1 MARNPSR
8 MLHHGRS
15 LGTSMI
21 NSTGCNSVWRI
32 IWIFLSVTAM
42 QGHAFAQG
50 GIGDEEAIKRVIVAM
65 DDAFNSHK
73 PDSALFTQDADFV
86 NVNGTWLKGA
96 AAIESGRRTAF
107 DTRLKNAHTKSL
119 EVRIRFIRPD
129 VAIVHVISETAGIT
143 TTDGRELPPQKEL
156 NVRFLTR
163 ENGRWLVAAFH
174 NTPLR

>member
-1 MARNPSR
+1 MTNSI
-8 MLHHGRS
+8 GR
-15 LGTSMI
+15 
-21 NSTGCNSVWRI
+21 NSVWRI
-32 IWIFLSVTAM
+32 VWILLSVTAM
-42 QGHAFAQG
+42 QGHAFAQDRLD
-50 GIGDEEAIKRVIVAM
+50 DEEAIKRVIVAM

-96 AAIESGRRTAF
+96 ADIESGRRTAF
-107 DTRLKNAHTKSL
+107 ETRLKSAHTKSL

-129 VAIVHVISETAGIT
+129 VAIVHVTSETAGIAT
-143 TTDGRELPPQKEL
+143 SDGRELPPQKEL
-156 NVRFLTR
+156 NIRILTR

>member
-1 MARNPSR
+1 
-8 MLHHGRS
+8 
-15 LGTSMI
+15 MI
-21 NSTGCNSVWRI
+21 NSTRRNSVWGI
-32 IWIFLSVTAM
+32 VSILLCATVIQS
-42 QGHAFAQG
+42 HALAQG
-50 GIGDEEAIKRVIVAM
+50 RLDDEEAIKRVIVAM

-96 AAIESGRRTAF
+96 PDIESGRRTAF

-119 EVRIRFIRPD
+119 DVRIRFIRPD
-129 VAIVHVISETAGIT
+129 VAVVHVTSETAGIT

-156 NVRFLTR
+156 NIRVLTR